1 MSNTTNYNL
10 QTWSSSEAS
19 TDSFNNFLFGTAGD
33 ENSNMTKI
41 DQQLKLN
48 ADNSLLSLQ
57 QPIRILNATK
67 SSTSYYT
74 ATIANYSSYSNG
86 NLFYLVLDNDS
97 EDTLTLN
104 INSYGTRSVMKI
116 KPDGT
121 LYNISAGDIIHGYP
135 NLIQYDGTQWLLLDV
150 KNLSQVGTNIS
161 GLLKGSN
168 GQIVQATAGV
178 DYPTVNMGL
187 PTGGV
192 QNDFLIK
199 SSTTNY
205 ESEWKKIYGSNISVS
220 ESDAQTI
227 DTALSAIGSRTGA
240 DIPVSGTDAT
250 KISAALEACVKAT
263 DIANNLT
270 TEDSGKVLSALQGKL
285 LNDALTLKAQY
296 TLLYTN
302 ASPGSA
308 FAAQTLSLDLSTYD
322 SALVEYYVNVATM
335 GYLPSIRVAIGRENL
350 MAITLA
356 DGSRYTRNVSANNN
370 GLTFGDAYLNGQ
382 TVSNS
387 SNVPLRIFG
396 VKGV

>member
-250 KISAALEACVKAT
+250 KIDAALAGKQETINSDNAAIVRTALELGSGAIKDIQAGNFTVTVAAGNYVDTTVTFSPAFANAPAMSGNIGNASAASYTRIGISPSAASAVVRVYNEA
-263 DIANNLT
+263 T
-270 TEDSGKVLSALQGKL
+270 TEKTLTVLWIA
-285 LNDALTLKAQY
+285 
-296 TLLYTN
+296 
-302 ASPGSA
+302 
-308 FAAQTLSLDLSTYD
+308 
-322 SALVEYYVNVATM
+322 V
-335 GYLPSIRVAIGRENL
+335 
-350 MAITLA
+350 
-356 DGSRYTRNVSANNN
+356 SR
-370 GLTFGDAYLNGQ
+370 
-382 TVSNS
+382 
-387 SNVPLRIFG
+387 
-396 VKGV
+396 